1 MSRHLHPDGMAEF
14 LCCHGLG
21 TALESCGSENLGA
34 TVWDHYGTVPA
45 DDSTEAKA
53 GTGDFLVQEHR
64 HRAISG
70 GASRT
75 FVARHQNR
83 KYS

>member
-45 DDSTEAKA
+45 DDST
-53 GTGDFLVQEHR
+53 
-64 HRAISG
+64 AIALPIVGSSG
-70 GASRT
+70 
-75 FVARHQNR
+75 
-83 KYS
+83 